1 MVLTKEQA
9 QAAYQFILQK
19 DPYRFDEISAMI
31 AKALLEGH
39 DIVINADW

>member
-9 QAAYQFILQK
+9 QDTYQFVLQK
-19 DPYRFDEISAMI
+19 EPYRFDEISAMI

-39 DIVINADW
+39 DIVIHADW